1 MNYEPFPAALP
12 TEKQTLL
19 RQILDELRSVQGLTA
34 VVLGGSYARGT
45 QHPDSD
51 MDIGLYYAEDAPFAL
66 DDIRQIAQ
74 KISTGEPPTVTAF
87 YEWGAWVNGGAWIHT
102 AAGKVDFLYRNVDH
116 VRRVIQ
122 DAQAGQVQFDFFQQ
136 PPYGFHS
143 VIYLAETA
151 VCLPLY
157 DPQNVIRDLK
167 QSVAVYPAALKQT
180 IIQDSLWGAEF
191 TLSHA
196 QTFARSADV
205 YNTVGCLTRTLSYL
219 TQVLFALNE
228 TYFMSDKKA
237 IQSIEAFALR
247 PPDYGARVSRILAG
261 PGSTS
266 AALSGTV
273 QALRLLFEEITRY
286 AQAGYTPQ
294 IVYSG
299 LPSP

>member
-1 MNYEPFPAALP
+1 MNHDLFPAALP
-12 TEKQTLL
+12 TEKRALL

-51 MDIGLYYAEDAPFAL
+51 MDIGLYYAEDAPFAI

-74 KISTGEPPTVTAF
+74 KISTDEPPTVTAF

-151 VCLPLY
+151 ACLALH
-157 DPQNVIRDLK
+157 DPQHVITALK

-180 IIQDSLWGAEF
+180 IIRDSLWGADF

-196 QTFARSADV
+196 QTFARQADV

-237 IQSIEAFALR
+237 IPIIESFAIK

-261 PGSTS
+261 PGDTS
-266 AALSGTV
+266 AALSSAV
-273 QALRLLFEEITRY
+273 HALRQLFDEVSRN
-286 AQAGYTPQ
+286 AQTGYTPK
-294 IVYSG
+294 YTLWAS
-299 LPSP
+299 

>member
-1 MNYEPFPAALP
+1 MKPEPFPAALP
-12 TEKQTLL
+12 PEKQTLL
-19 RQILDELRSVQGLTA
+19 KQILNELRSVQGLLA

-45 QHPDSD
+45 QRPDSD
-51 MDIGLYYAEDAPFAL
+51 MDIGLYYAEDAPFST

-74 KISTGEPPTVTAF
+74 KISAGEPPTVTAF
-87 YEWGAWVNGGAWIHT
+87 YAWGAWVNGGAWIHA
-102 AAGKVDFLYRNVDH
+102 AAGKVDFLYRNVDQ

-122 DAQAGQVQFDFFQQ
+122 DAHAGKVQLDFLQQ

-151 VCLPLY
+151 ICLPLY

-167 QSVAVYPAALKQT
+167 QSVAFYPAALKQT
-180 IIQDSLWGAEF
+180 IVHDSLWGAEF

-196 QTFARSADV
+196 QTFARQADV

-219 TQVLFALNE
+219 TQALFALNE
-228 TYFMSDKKA
+228 TYFISDKKA
-237 IQSIEAFALR
+237 MPIIESFALR

-261 PGSTS
+261 PGDTS

-273 QALRLLFEEITRY
+273 QALRLLFDEITQY
-286 AQAGYTPQ
+286 AQAGYKPK
-294 IVYSG
+294 YSLG
-299 LPSP
+299 AG